1 MKSFCLD
8 LKEHAL
14 KIIDYE
20 KKEIIPLTNEER
32 KLHREQNVCYICKN
46 NLVLMIKHTKRLEII
61 FLTLEKIEK
70 LLMIFAI

>member
-14 KIIDYE
+14 KIIDNE

-32 KLHREQNVCYICKN
+32 KLH
-46 NLVLMIKHTKRLEII
+46 
-61 FLTLEKIEK
+61 
-70 LLMIFAI
+70 

>member
-20 KKEIIPLTNEER
+20 KKEITPLTNEER
-32 KLHREQNVCYICKN
+32 KLHREQKVCYICKS

-61 FLTLEKIEK
+61 FFTLEKIEE